1 MLLVSATQA
10 LAPAIDRTRDLL
22 FRPFQWGTFLKL
34 CAVAV
39 FTEGFSGN
47 FNFSRGSHAARSHV
61 DPGAIPFHITPPMIA
76 ALVFIGIAVI
86 VLAIVLFYLAVRLR
100 FALFECLIHQD
111 RRLAPGW
118 HKYRFQALRFFLLS
132 LAVGVVFL
140 LIVTAI
146 LLPFFI
152 GFLHLFRASQISGHF
167 PLAAALALILPLIP
181 IFLAIIVVGF
191 AVDLILRDFML
202 PHMALENAS
211 AGQAWSAV
219 RIRIVPEMRSFF
231 LYAVLRLLLPL
242 AALIALFIALALPG
256 ILIFGQLG
264 VSMAAIHAALHDA
277 SLALTVIGSFFEV
290 LLGLLIMALALFLAI
305 AFGGPLCL
313 SIRNYALVFYGARY
327 QALGDILYP
336 PPAPAPPPA

>member
-10 LAPAIDRTRDLL
+10 IAPAIERTRNLL
-22 FRPFQWGTFLKL
+22 FRPFRWGIFLKL
-34 CAVAV
+34 CAIAV

-47 FNFSRGSHAARSHV
+47 FNFSHGSRASHTHI
-61 DPGAIPFHITPPMIA
+61 DAGSIPFHFSPPMIA
-76 ALVFIGIAVI
+76 ALIFIGIAVI

-100 FALFECLIHQD
+100 FALFECLVHQD
-111 RRLAPGW
+111 PRIAPGW

-132 LAVGVVFL
+132 IAVGLVFL
-140 LIVTAI
+140 LGMAAI
-146 LLPFFI
+146 LLPFLF
-152 GFLHLFRASQISGHF
+152 GFFRLFRETQISGHF
-167 PLAAALALILPLIP
+167 PLAAALGLILPLIP
-181 IFLAIIVVGF
+181 VFLGIIVVGF

-219 RIRIVPEMRSFF
+219 RTRIVREMGPFF
-231 LYAVLRLLLPL
+231 LYAVLRILLPF

-256 ILIFGQLG
+256 ILIFGLLG
-264 VSMAAIHAALHDA
+264 VSLAAIHAALHNA
-277 SLALTVIGSFFEV
+277 SMALTVIGSFFEV
-290 LLGLLIMALALFLAI
+290 LLGLLITVLALFLAI
-305 AFGGPLCL
+305 AFGGPLCI